1 MIQAS
6 ALKEQLENFIRKTP
20 DVEGALLVT
29 YDGLSIASVI
39 PSSLDEERTSA
50 MSAAML
56 SLGDRIAR
64 ELNRGVIERIL
75 VSGEKGYSILV
86 GCGEDILLLT
96 LANSDAKEG
105 ILFLSIKRLV
115 QEIQSLLK
123 D

>member
-96 LANSDAKEG
+96 LANSDAKQG

>member
-39 PSSLDEERTSA
+39 PSNLDEERTSA